1 MARIVARTGERA
13 ESLGG
18 WSWLATPDDAIATP
32 ADLPESGDWQDAV
45 VPGTVAGTLRSLGR
59 LDDASANAIG
69 QQDHWYR
76 TRLIQ
81 PLSGRLRFEG
91 LATVSEI
98 WIDGVKRAESSSM
111 FAAVELAVDCPAG
124 TQIALC
130 FRALAPKLA
139 AAPRRARWRPAMI
152 QPNGLR
158 WFRTSALGSMPGWC
172 PPGLP
177 TGPYRPVLRI
187 ESEIGAT
194 RIDAVDLRTSY
205 KNGVGTVTLTVT
217 PAGAPVKPNATTT
230 TSPHP
235 EEPRSGV
242 SKDAPAGSGASPAIL
257 RDAIPKGMAPQD
269 EGWRVGSAVMRCAGG
284 EATLQFDSESRLAG
298 ALSLP
303 GITPWFP
310 HTHGEPALHDLTLTL
325 DGETVEL
332 GRVGFRSLA
341 VDRGAD
347 GEGFGLV
354 VNDVPIF
361 CRGACWSNADVTTL
375 AGGRAAYEPWLR
387 LAREAGMN
395 MIRLPGVM
403 CYEDDA
409 FFALCDELGI
419 MVWQEM
425 MLANFDYPQGDAG
438 FRAAITAEAEAL
450 LGRTQGSPS
459 LAVLCGGSEVFQQSA
474 MLGAPPEAWS
484 GPVFDEILPT
494 AVARQRPDIA
504 YVPNSPSGGPLP
516 FVADKGVTHYYGVGA
531 YMRGLDDARRA
542 NVRFAAESLAFANVP
557 EEISLRSGK
566 PPAITHHPDWKRAV
580 PRDAGASWDF
590 EDVRD
595 HYLERLYGLEPARL
609 RREVPERYFAL
620 SRATVAEVMEETFA
634 EWRRPGS
641 PTRGALVW
649 LLQDLQAGAGWGVIA
664 SDGEPKSAWYGLA
677 RAFRPVQLA
686 LTDEGVNGLA
696 LHVLNERPESLAATV
711 ELTCWRAGEIAVV
724 QAKRELALEPRSAMT
739 LSAFELIGRFF
750 DIAYAYR
757 FGPPGH
763 DVTSA
768 ALRDAVSGAVLA
780 EAFHFP
786 LGRGHERHHCG
797 LSVQLERDGDDY
809 WLVLSTQRLAQS
821 VEIVDPAWRPER
833 NWFHLAPGEPRRV
846 HLLQRA
852 GASGEPTGEVRA
864 VNAIDRASYASG

>member
-1 MARIVARTGERA
+1 MARIVARSGERV
-13 ESLGG
+13 EPLGG
-18 WSWLATPDDAIATP
+18 WSWLATAADTVATP
-32 ADLPESGDWQDAV
+32 AALPEDGDWQAAT
-45 VPGTVAGTLRSLGR
+45 VPGTVAGTLRALGR

-76 TRLIQ
+76 TRLTA
-81 PLSGRLRFEG
+81 PLNGRLRFEG
-91 LATVSEI
+91 LATVTEI
-98 WIDGVKRAESSSM
+98 WVGGIKQADSASM
-111 FAAVELAVDCPAG
+111 FAAVELAVDCSAG
-124 TQIALC
+124 TEIALC

-139 AAPRRARWRPAMI
+139 AVPRRSRWRPTMI

-187 ESEIGAT
+187 ESEANAPQIES
-194 RIDAVDLRTSY
+194 VDLRTSY
-205 KNGVGTVTLTVT
+205 DGQTGTVALSLTL
-217 PAGAPVKPNATTT
+217 A
-230 TSPHP
+230 
-235 EEPRSGV
+235 
-242 SKDAPAGSGASPAIL
+242 ASASLPGRAI
-257 RDAIPKGMAPQD
+257 
-269 EGWRVGSAVMRCAGG
+269 MRCAGG
-284 EATLQFDSESRLAG
+284 EAVLHADGDSRLAG
-298 ALSLP
+298 TLSLS
-303 GITPWFP
+303 GIAPWFP

-325 DGETVEL
+325 DGETIDL
-332 GRVGFRSLA
+332 GRIGFRSLE
-341 VDRGAD
+341 VDRGDD

-354 VNDVPIF
+354 VNGVPVF

-375 AGGRAAYEPWLR
+375 AGGRAAYEPWLM

-403 CYEDDA
+403 TYEDEA

-438 FRAAITAEAEAL
+438 FRAAIAAEVEAL
-450 LGRTQGSPS
+450 LDRTQGAPS
-459 LAVLCGGSEVFQQSA
+459 LVVLCGGSEVFQQSA

-484 GPVFDEILPT
+484 GPLFDEVLPE
-494 AVARQRPDIA
+494 AVAALRPDIA

-542 NVRFAAESLAFANVP
+542 NIRFAAESLAFANVP

-566 PPAITHHPDWKRAV
+566 PPAITHHPDWKRGV

-595 HYLERLYGLEPARL
+595 HYLERLYGLDPAQL
-609 RREVPERYFAL
+609 RREDLERYFAL

-649 LLQDLQAGAGWGVIA
+649 LLQDLQPGAGWGVIA
-664 SDGEPKSAWYGLA
+664 SDGEPKSAWHGLA

-696 LHVLNERPESLAATV
+696 LHVLNERPEPLAAIV
-711 ELTCWRAGEIAVV
+711 ELTCWRSGEVAVV
-724 QAKRELALEPRSAMT
+724 QAKREVALAQRSAT
-739 LSAFELIGRFF
+739 SLSAFDLIGRFF

-768 ALRDAVSGAVLA
+768 VLRDTASGEVLA

-786 LGRGHERHHCG
+786 LGRGHERHYCG
-797 LSVQLERDGDDY
+797 LSVQLERDGDDC
-809 WLVLSTQRLAQS
+809 WLVLSTQRFAQS
-821 VEIVDPAWRPER
+821 VEIVDPGWRPER
-833 NWFHLAPGEPRRV
+833 NWFHLAPGEPRRIR
-846 HLLQRA
+846 LRQRK
-852 GASGEPTGEVRA
+852 GASGAPTGEVRA
-864 VNAIDRASYASG
+864 VNASDRASYAAGG

>member
-1 MARIVARTGERA
+1 MARIVARSGERLEPLA
-13 ESLGG
+13 G
-18 WSWLATPDDAIATP
+18 WSWLATAADAAATP
-32 ADLPESGDWQDAV
+32 ADLPEAGDWQEAA
-45 VPGTVAGTLRSLGR
+45 VPGTVAGTLRALGR

-76 TRLIQ
+76 TRLTEA
-81 PLSGRLRFEG
+81 LNGRLRFEG
-91 LATVSEI
+91 LATVTEI
-98 WIDGVKRAESSSM
+98 WVGGVKQADNASM
-111 FAAVELAVDCPAG
+111 FAPVELAVDCPAG
-124 TQIALC
+124 TEIALC
-130 FRALAPKLA
+130 FRALVPKLA
-139 AAPRRARWRPAMI
+139 AAPRRSRWRLAMI

-187 ESEIGAT
+187 ESEANAP
-194 RIDAVDLRTSY
+194 RFEAVDLRTRY
-205 KNGVGTVTLTVT
+205 DGQTGTIALSLTLAENVAL
-217 PAGAPVKPNATTT
+217 PARAT
-230 TSPHP
+230 
-235 EEPRSGV
+235 
-242 SKDAPAGSGASPAIL
+242 
-257 RDAIPKGMAPQD
+257 
-269 EGWRVGSAVMRCAGG
+269 MRCAGD
-284 EATLQFDSESRLAG
+284 EAALHPDGDSRLAG
-298 ALSLP
+298 TLSVP
-303 GITPWFP
+303 GIAPWFP
-310 HTHGEPALHDLTLTL
+310 HTHGEPALHALTLML
-325 DGETVEL
+325 DGETIDL
-332 GRVGFRSLA
+332 GRIGFRSLE
-341 VDRGAD
+341 VDRGD
-347 GEGFGLV
+347 DDEGFGLI
-354 VNDVPIF
+354 VNGVPVF

-403 CYEDDA
+403 TYEGEA

-438 FRAAITAEAEAL
+438 FRAAIATEVEAL

-474 MLGAPPEAWS
+474 MLGAPAEAWS
-484 GPVFDEILPT
+484 GPVFDEVLPD
-494 AVARQRPDIA
+494 AVATFRPDIA

-557 EEISLRSGK
+557 EEVSLRPGK

-609 RREVPERYFAL
+609 RREDPERYFAL
-620 SRATVAEVMEETFA
+620 SRAVVAEVMEETFA
-634 EWRRPGS
+634 EWRRPAS

-649 LLQDLQAGAGWGVIA
+649 LLQDLQPGAGWGVIA
-664 SDGEPKSAWYGLA
+664 SDGEPKSAWHGLA

-686 LTDEGVNGLA
+686 LTDEGVNGLG
-696 LHVLNERPESLAATV
+696 LHVLNECPEPLTATV
-711 ELTCWRAGEIAVV
+711 ELTCWRAGEVAVV
-724 QAKRELALEPRSAMT
+724 QAKREVALAPHSATT

-768 ALRDAVSGAVLA
+768 VLRDAASGKVLA

-797 LSVQLERDGDDY
+797 LAAKLECEGDD
-809 WLVLSTQRLAQS
+809 WSLVLSTQRFAQS
-821 VEIVDPAWRPER
+821 VEIVDHAWRPEHS
-833 NWFHLAPGEPRRV
+833 WFHLAPGEPRRV
-846 HLLQRA
+846 RLNRRP
-852 GASGEPTGEVRA
+852 GTSSEPSGEVRA
-864 VNAIDRASYASG
+864 VNAIDHASYAVGA

>member
-1 MARIVARTGERA
+1 MARIVARTGERV
-13 ESLGG
+13 EPLEG
-18 WSWLATPDDAIATP
+18 WSWLATPADAAATP
-32 ADLPESGDWQDAV
+32 AELPEAGEWQEAA
-45 VPGTVAGTLRSLGR
+45 VPGTVAGTFRSLGR
-59 LDDASANAIG
+59 LDDTSANAIG

-76 TRLIQ
+76 TRLTK

-98 WIDGVKRAESSSM
+98 WIDGVNRAESSSM
-111 FAAVELAVDCPAG
+111 FAAVALTVDCPAG
-124 TQIALC
+124 TEIALC

-139 AAPRRARWRPAMI
+139 ATPRRSRWRPTMI

-158 WFRTSALGSMPGWC
+158 WFRTSSLGSMPGWC

-187 ESEIGAT
+187 ESEAGSA
-194 RIDAVDLRTSY
+194 RIETVDLRTSY
-205 KNGVGTVTLTVT
+205 DGLIGTVALGLTL
-217 PAGAPVKPNATTT
+217 AAA
-230 TSPHP
+230 
-235 EEPRSGV
+235 
-242 SKDAPAGSGASPAIL
+242 ASQP
-257 RDAIPKGMAPQD
+257 
-269 EGWRVGSAVMRCAGG
+269 GSAIMRCAGG
-284 EATLQFDSESRLAG
+284 EAALQVDGEGKLAG
-298 ALSLP
+298 TLSLP
-303 GITPWFP
+303 GIAPWFP
-310 HTHGEPALHDLTLTL
+310 HTHSEPALHDLTLLL
-325 DGETVEL
+325 DGETIEL
-332 GRVGFRSLA
+332 GRIGFRSLEIE
-341 VDRGAD
+341 RGDD
-347 GEGFGLV
+347 GEGFGLI
-354 VNDVPIF
+354 VNGVPVF

-403 CYEDDA
+403 TYEDDT

-425 MLANFDYPQGDAG
+425 MLANFDYPQSDAG
-438 FRAAITAEAEAL
+438 FRAAIKAEAEAL

-474 MLGAPPEAWS
+474 MLGAPPETWS
-484 GPVFDEILPT
+484 GPVFDEVLPE
-494 AVARQRPDIA
+494 AVARLRPDIA
-504 YVPNSPSGGPLP
+504 YIPNSPSGGPLP

-557 EEISLRSGK
+557 EEISLRSGR
-566 PPAITHHPDWKRAV
+566 PPAITHHPDWKRGV

-595 HYLERLYGLEPARL
+595 HYLERLYGLDPARL
-609 RREVPERYFAL
+609 RREDPERYFAL

-641 PTRGALVW
+641 PTSGALVW
-649 LLQDLQAGAGWGVIA
+649 LLQDLQPGAGWGVIA
-664 SDGEPKSAWYGLA
+664 SDGEPKSAWHGLA

-686 LTDEGVNGLA
+686 LTGEGLNGLA
-696 LHVLNERPESLAATV
+696 LHVINERPEPLVATV
-711 ELTCWRAGEIAVV
+711 ELTCWRAGEVAVV
-724 QAKRELALEPRSAMT
+724 QAKHEIALVPQSAKTLA
-739 LSAFELIGRFF
+739 AFDLIGRFF

-768 ALRDAVSGAVLA
+768 VLRDAASGAVLA

-797 LSVQLERDGDDY
+797 LAAQLEREGDD
-809 WLVLSTQRLAQS
+809 WSLVLSTRRFAQS
-821 VEIVDPAWRPER
+821 VEIVDHGWRPEQ

-846 HLLQRA
+846 RLRSRA
-852 GASGEPTGEVRA
+852 GVGGAPAGEVRA
-864 VNAIDRASYASG
+864 VNAIDRASYAAGG

>member
-1 MARIVARTGERA
+1 MARIVARSGERVEPLA
-13 ESLGG
+13 G
-18 WSWLATPDDAIATP
+18 WSWLATAADAVATP
-32 ADLPESGDWQDAV
+32 ADLPEAGDWQEAA

-76 TRLIQ
+76 TRLTEA
-81 PLSGRLRFEG
+81 LNGRLRFEG
-91 LATVSEI
+91 LATVTEI
-98 WIDGVKRAESSSM
+98 WVGGTKQADSASM
-111 FAAVELAVDCPAG
+111 FAVVELAVDCPAG
-124 TQIALC
+124 TEIALC
-130 FRALAPKLA
+130 FRALVPKLA
-139 AAPRRARWRPAMI
+139 AAPRRSRWRPAMI

-187 ESEIGAT
+187 ESEA
-194 RIDAVDLRTSY
+194 RAVRVDAVDLRTNY
-205 KNGVGTVTLTVT
+205 DGQTGTVALSLSFVADT
-217 PAGAPVKPNATTT
+217 PLPD
-230 TSPHP
+230 
-235 EEPRSGV
+235 R
-242 SKDAPAGSGASPAIL
+242 AI
-257 RDAIPKGMAPQD
+257 
-269 EGWRVGSAVMRCAGG
+269 MRCAGG
-284 EATLQFDSESRLAG
+284 ETALHSDGDRRLAG
-298 ALSLP
+298 TLSLP
-303 GITPWFP
+303 GIAPWFP

-325 DGETVEL
+325 DGGTIDL
-332 GRVGFRSLA
+332 GRIGFRSLE
-341 VDRGAD
+341 VDRGDD
-347 GEGFGLV
+347 GEGFGLI
-354 VNDVPIF
+354 VNGVPVF

-403 CYEDDA
+403 TYEDDS

-438 FRAAITAEAEAL
+438 FRAAIAAEVEAL
-450 LGRTQGSPS
+450 LNRTQGSPS

-484 GPVFDEILPT
+484 GPVFDEVLPE
-494 AVARQRPDIA
+494 AVARLRPDIA

-531 YMRGLDDARRA
+531 YMRGVDDARRA

-557 EEISLRSGK
+557 EEVSLRSGK
-566 PPAITHHPDWKRAV
+566 PPSITHHPDWKRAV

-609 RREVPERYFAL
+609 RREDPERYFAL
-620 SRATVAEVMEETFA
+620 SRAVVADVMEETFA

-664 SDGEPKSAWYGLA
+664 ADGEPKSAWHGLA
-677 RAFRPVQLA
+677 RAFRSIQIA
-686 LTDEGVNGLA
+686 MTDEGVNGLA
-696 LHVLNERPESLAATV
+696 LHVLNERPEPLAAAL
-711 ELTCWRAGEIAVV
+711 ELTCWRAGEVAVI
-724 QAKRELALEPRSAMT
+724 QAKREVALAPHSATT

-768 ALRDAVSGAVLA
+768 VLRDAASGAVLA

-797 LSVQLERDGDDY
+797 LAAQLEREGDG
-809 WLVLSTQRLAQS
+809 WSLVLSTQRLAQS
-821 VEIVDPAWRPER
+821 VEIVDAGWRPER
-833 NWFHLAPGEPRRV
+833 SWFHLAPGEPRRV
-846 HLLQRA
+846 PLHRRP
-852 GASGEPTGEVRA
+852 GTSGEPSGEVRA
-864 VNAIDRASYASG
+864 VNALDRAGYAAGT

>member
-1 MARIVARTGERA
+1 MARIVARSGERVEPLA
-13 ESLGG
+13 G
-18 WSWLATPDDAIATP
+18 WSWLATAADAVATP
-32 ADLPESGDWQDAV
+32 ADLPEAGDWQEAA

-76 TRLIQ
+76 TRLTEA
-81 PLSGRLRFEG
+81 LNGRLRFEG
-91 LATVSEI
+91 LATVTEI
-98 WIDGVKRAESSSM
+98 WVGGTKQADSASM
-111 FAAVELAVDCPAG
+111 FAVVELAVDCPAG
-124 TQIALC
+124 TEIALC
-130 FRALAPKLA
+130 FRALVPKLA
-139 AAPRRARWRPAMI
+139 AAPRRSRWRPAMI

-187 ESEIGAT
+187 ESEA
-194 RIDAVDLRTSY
+194 RAVRVDAVDLRTNY
-205 KNGVGTVTLTVT
+205 DGQTGTVALSLSFVADT
-217 PAGAPVKPNATTT
+217 PLPD
-230 TSPHP
+230 
-235 EEPRSGV
+235 R
-242 SKDAPAGSGASPAIL
+242 AI
-257 RDAIPKGMAPQD
+257 
-269 EGWRVGSAVMRCAGG
+269 MRCAGG
-284 EATLQFDSESRLAG
+284 ETALHSDGDRRLAG
-298 ALSLP
+298 TLSLP
-303 GITPWFP
+303 GIAPWFP

-325 DGETVEL
+325 DGGTIDL
-332 GRVGFRSLA
+332 GRIGFRSLE
-341 VDRGAD
+341 VDRGDD
-347 GEGFGLV
+347 GEGFGLI
-354 VNDVPIF
+354 VNGVPVF

-403 CYEDDA
+403 TYEDDA

-438 FRAAITAEAEAL
+438 FRAAIAAEVEAL
-450 LGRTQGSPS
+450 LNRTQGSPS

-484 GPVFDEILPT
+484 GPVFDEVLPE
-494 AVARQRPDIA
+494 AVARLRPDIA

-531 YMRGLDDARRA
+531 YMRGVDDARRA

-557 EEISLRSGK
+557 EEVSLRSGK
-566 PPAITHHPDWKRAV
+566 PPSITHHPDWKRAV

-609 RREVPERYFAL
+609 RREDPERYFAL
-620 SRATVAEVMEETFA
+620 SRAVVADVMEETFA

-664 SDGEPKSAWYGLA
+664 ADGEPKSAWHGLA
-677 RAFRPVQLA
+677 RAFRSIQIA
-686 LTDEGVNGLA
+686 MTDEGVNGLA
-696 LHVLNERPESLAATV
+696 LHVLNERPEPLAAAL
-711 ELTCWRAGEIAVV
+711 ELTCWRAGEVAVI
-724 QAKRELALEPRSAMT
+724 QAKREVALAPHSATT

-768 ALRDAVSGAVLA
+768 VLRDAASGAVLA

-797 LSVQLERDGDDY
+797 LAAQLEREGDG
-809 WLVLSTQRLAQS
+809 WSLVLSTQRLAQS
-821 VEIVDPAWRPER
+821 VEIVDAGWRPER
-833 NWFHLAPGEPRRV
+833 SWFHLAPGEPRRV
-846 HLLQRA
+846 PLHRRP
-852 GASGEPTGEVRA
+852 GTSGEPSGEVRA
-864 VNAIDRASYASG
+864 VNALDRAGYAAGT

>member
-1 MARIVARTGERA
+1 MARIVARTGERV
-13 ESLGG
+13 EPLEG
-18 WSWLATPDDAIATP
+18 WSWLATAAYAAATP
-32 ADLPESGDWQDAV
+32 ADLPEGGDWREAA

-59 LDDASANAIG
+59 LDDASVNAIG

-76 TRLIQ
+76 TRLTQ
-81 PLSGRLRFEG
+81 PLNGRLRFEG
-91 LATVSEI
+91 LATVSEV
-98 WIDGVKRAESSSM
+98 WVDGVKRAESSSM
-111 FAAVELAVDCPAG
+111 FATVELGVDCPAG
-124 TQIALC
+124 TEIELC
-130 FRALAPKLA
+130 FRALAPKFA
-139 AAPRRARWRPAMI
+139 AAPRRARWRPTMI

-187 ESEIGAT
+187 ESEAAAPT
-194 RIDAVDLRTSY
+194 IDAVDLRTSY
-205 KNGVGTVTLTVT
+205 VDGVGIVALTVTLAEASAKRHVT
-217 PAGAPVKPNATTT
+217 TG
-230 TSPHP
+230 SPHP

-242 SKDAPAGSGASPAIL
+242 SKDAPGDSGASSTIL
-257 RDAIPKGMAPQD
+257 RDAIPVGMAPQD
-269 EGWRVGSAVMRCAGG
+269 EGWRIGSAIIRCCGC
-284 EATLQFDSESRLAG
+284 EATLQVDGEGRLAG
-298 ALSLP
+298 TLSLP
-303 GITPWFP
+303 GIAPWFP

-325 DGETVEL
+325 DGEIIEL
-332 GRVGFRSLA
+332 GRIGFRSLE
-341 VDRGAD
+341 VDRGDD

-354 VNDVPIF
+354 VNGVPVF
-361 CRGACWSNADVTTL
+361 CRGACWSNADVVTL

-403 CYEDDA
+403 SYEDDA

-438 FRAAITAEAEAL
+438 FRAAITAEVEAL
-450 LGRTQGSPS
+450 LGRTQGSPC

-484 GPVFDEILPT
+484 GPVFDEVLPE
-494 AVARQRPDIA
+494 AVARLRPDIA

-531 YMRGLDDARRA
+531 YMRGFDDARRA

-557 EEISLRSGK
+557 EEISLRGGK
-566 PPAITHHPDWKRAV
+566 PPAITHHPDWKRGV

-595 HYLERLYGLEPARL
+595 HYLEQLYGLDPACL
-609 RREVPERYFAL
+609 RREDPERYFAL

-649 LLQDLQAGAGWGVIA
+649 LLQDLQPGAGWGVIA
-664 SDGEPKSAWYGLA
+664 SDGEPKSAWHGLV

-686 LTDEGVNGLA
+686 LTDEGVNGLG
-696 LHVLNERPESLAATV
+696 LHVINERPEPLAATV
-711 ELTCWRAGEIAVV
+711 ELTCWRAGEVAVV
-724 QAKRELALEPRSAMT
+724 QAKRDIALGPRSAVT

-768 ALRDAVSGAVLA
+768 VLRDAASGEVLA

-786 LGRGHERHHCG
+786 LGRGHERHQCG
-797 LSVQLERDGDDY
+797 LVAQLEREGEN
-809 WLVLSTQRLAQS
+809 WSLVLSTQRFAQS
-821 VEIVDPAWRPER
+821 VEIVDHGWRPEQ
-833 NWFHLAPGEPRRV
+833 NWFHLAPGEPRRIR
-846 HLLQRA
+846 LRQRPGVSVA
-852 GASGEPTGEVRA
+852 PTGAVRA
-864 VNAIDRASYASG
+864 VNATDCVSYASG

>member
-1 MARIVARTGERA
+1 MARIVARSGERVEPLA
-13 ESLGG
+13 G
-18 WSWLATPDDAIATP
+18 WSWLATAADAAATP
-32 ADLPESGDWQDAV
+32 ADLPEAGDWQEAA
-45 VPGTVAGTLRSLGR
+45 VPGTVAGTLRALGR

-76 TRLIQ
+76 TRLTEA
-81 PLSGRLRFEG
+81 LNGRLRFEG
-91 LATVSEI
+91 LATVTEI
-98 WIDGVKRAESSSM
+98 WVSGVKQADNASM
-111 FAAVELAVDCPAG
+111 FAPVELAVDCPAG
-124 TQIALC
+124 TEIALC

-139 AAPRRARWRPAMI
+139 GAPRRSRWRPAMI

-187 ESEIGAT
+187 ESEANAP
-194 RIDAVDLRTSY
+194 RFEAVDLRTRY
-205 KNGVGTVTLTVT
+205 DGQTGTIALSLTLAANAAL
-217 PAGAPVKPNATTT
+217 PA
-230 TSPHP
+230 
-235 EEPRSGV
+235 R
-242 SKDAPAGSGASPAIL
+242 AI
-257 RDAIPKGMAPQD
+257 
-269 EGWRVGSAVMRCAGG
+269 MRCAGD
-284 EATLQFDSESRLAG
+284 EAALHADGDSRLAG
-298 ALSLP
+298 SLSLP
-303 GITPWFP
+303 GIAPWFP

-325 DGETVEL
+325 DGETIDL
-332 GRVGFRSLA
+332 GRVGFRSLE
-341 VDRGAD
+341 VDRGDD

-354 VNDVPIF
+354 VNGVPVF
-361 CRGACWSNADVTTL
+361 CRGACWSNADVVTL
-375 AGGRAAYEPWLR
+375 ASGRAAYEPWLR

-403 CYEDDA
+403 TYEDEA

-438 FRAAITAEAEAL
+438 FRAAIAAEVEAL
-450 LGRTQGSPS
+450 LSRTQGSPS

-484 GPVFDEILPT
+484 GPVFDEVLPE
-494 AVARQRPDIA
+494 AVARLRPDIA

-557 EEISLRSGK
+557 EEVSLRSGK

-609 RREVPERYFAL
+609 RREDPERYFAL

-641 PTRGALVW
+641 PTSGALVW
-649 LLQDLQAGAGWGVIA
+649 LLQDLQPGAGWGVIA

-686 LTDEGVNGLA
+686 MTDEGVNGLA
-696 LHVLNERPESLAATV
+696 LHVLNERPEPLAATV
-711 ELTCWRAGEIAVV
+711 ELTCWRAGEVEVIK
-724 QAKRELALEPRSAMT
+724 AKREVALAPRAAMT
-739 LSAFELIGRFF
+739 LSAFDLIGRFF

-763 DVTSA
+763 DVISA
-768 ALRDAVSGAVLA
+768 VLRDAASGAVLA

-786 LGRGHERHHCG
+786 LGRGQERHHCG
-797 LSVQLERDGDDY
+797 LVAQLERDGDD
-809 WLVLSTQRLAQS
+809 WNLVLSTQRFAQS
-821 VEIVDPAWRPER
+821 VEIVDAGWRPER
-833 NWFHLAPGEPRRV
+833 SWFHLAPGEPRRV
-846 HLLQRA
+846 RLHRRL
-852 GASGEPTGEVRA
+852 GTSGEPSGEVRA
-864 VNAIDRASYASG
+864 VNALDRAGYASGV

>member
-1 MARIVARTGERA
+1 MARIVARSGERV
-13 ESLGG
+13 EQLDG
-18 WSWLATPDDAIATP
+18 WSWLATAADAAATP
-32 ADLPESGDWQDAV
+32 ADLLGYGNWQEAA

-59 LDDASANAIG
+59 LDDASADAIG
-69 QQDHWYR
+69 LQDHWYR
-76 TRLIQ
+76 TQLAR
-81 PLSGRLRFEG
+81 PLSGRLRFDG

-111 FAAVELAVDCPAG
+111 FAAVELDVDCAAG
-124 TQIALC
+124 TEIALC

-139 AAPRRARWRPAMI
+139 AAPRRARWRPTMI

-187 ESEIGAT
+187 ESKAGTA
-194 RIDAVDLRTSY
+194 RIEAVDLRTSY
-205 KNGVGTVTLTVT
+205 EGGVGTVALSLTL
-217 PAGAPVKPNATTT
+217 AANA
-230 TSPHP
+230 SLP
-235 EEPRSGV
+235 
-242 SKDAPAGSGASPAIL
+242 
-257 RDAIPKGMAPQD
+257 
-269 EGWRVGSAVMRCAGG
+269 GSAIMRCAGG
-284 EATLQFDSESRLAG
+284 EVALQVDGEEKLAG
-298 ALSLP
+298 TLSLP

-310 HTHGEPALHDLTLTL
+310 HTHGEPTLHDLTLTL
-325 DGETVEL
+325 DDETIGL
-332 GRVGFRSLA
+332 GRIGFRSLE

-347 GEGFGLV
+347 GEGFGLI
-354 VNDVPIF
+354 VNGVPVF

-375 AGGRAAYEPWLR
+375 AGGRATYEPWLR
-387 LAREAGMN
+387 LARGAGMN

-403 CYEDDA
+403 SYEDDA

-438 FRAAITAEAEAL
+438 FRATIAAEVETL
-450 LGRTQGSPS
+450 LNRTQGSPC

-484 GPVFDEILPT
+484 GPVFDEILPA
-494 AVARQRPDIA
+494 AVATLRPDIA

-557 EEISLRSGK
+557 EEISLRSGT

-595 HYLERLYGLEPARL
+595 RYLERLYGLDPALL
-609 RREVPERYFAL
+609 RREDPERYFAL

-649 LLQDLQAGAGWGVIA
+649 LLQDLQPGAGWGVIA
-664 SDGEPKSAWYGLA
+664 SDGEPKSAWHGLA
-677 RAFRPVQLA
+677 RAFRPVQLV

-696 LHVLNERPESLAATV
+696 LHVINERPESLAAIV
-711 ELTCWRAGEIAVV
+711 ELTCWRAGEVAVV
-724 QAKRELALEPRSAMT
+724 QAKREVALGPRSATT

-763 DVTSA
+763 GVTSA
-768 ALRDAVSGAVLA
+768 VLRDTTSGEVLA

-786 LGRGHERHHCG
+786 LGRGHERHPCR
-797 LSVQLERDGDDY
+797 LAAQLEREGDE
-809 WLVLSTQRLAQS
+809 WSLVLSAQRFAQS
-821 VEIVDPAWRPER
+821 VEIVDHGWRPER
-833 NWFHLAPGEPRRV
+833 NWFHMAPGEPRRV
-846 HLLQRA
+846 RLLQRA

-864 VNAIDRASYASG
+864 VNAIDRVSYSAEV

>member
-1 MARIVARTGERA
+1 MTRIVARSGERVEPLA
-13 ESLGG
+13 G
-18 WSWLATPDDAIATP
+18 WSWLATAADAAATP
-32 ADLPESGDWQDAV
+32 ADLPEAGDWQEAA
-45 VPGTVAGTLRSLGR
+45 VPGTVAGTLRALGW

-76 TRLIQ
+76 TRLTEA
-81 PLSGRLRFEG
+81 LNGRLRFEG
-91 LATVSEI
+91 LATVTEI
-98 WIDGVKRAESSSM
+98 WVGGVKQVDSASM
-111 FAAVELAVDCPAG
+111 FAPVELAVDCPAG
-124 TQIALC
+124 TEIALC

-139 AAPRRARWRPAMI
+139 AAPRRSRWRPAMI

-187 ESEIGAT
+187 EREAGAA
-194 RIDAVDLRTSY
+194 RIEAVDLRTRY
-205 KNGVGTVTLTVT
+205 DGQTGTVALSLTL
-217 PAGAPVKPNATTT
+217 AANALL
-230 TSPHP
+230 PDH
-235 EEPRSGV
+235 
-242 SKDAPAGSGASPAIL
+242 AI
-257 RDAIPKGMAPQD
+257 MH
-269 EGWRVGSAVMRCAGG
+269 CAGG
-284 EATLQFDSESRLAG
+284 EAALRADGDSRLAG
-298 ALSLP
+298 TLSLP
-303 GITPWFP
+303 GVAPWFP
-310 HTHGEPALHDLTLTL
+310 HTHGEPALHDLTLLL
-325 DGETVEL
+325 DGETIEL
-332 GRVGFRSLA
+332 GRIGFRSLD
-341 VDRGAD
+341 VDRGDD

-354 VNDVPIF
+354 VNGVPVF

-403 CYEDDA
+403 TYEDDA
-409 FFALCDELGI
+409 FSALCDELGI

-438 FRAAITAEAEAL
+438 FRAVIAGEVEAL
-450 LGRTQGSPS
+450 LSRTQGSPS

-484 GPVFDEILPT
+484 GPVFDEVLPE
-494 AVARQRPDIA
+494 AVAAYRPDIA

-557 EEISLRSGK
+557 EEVSLRTGK

-609 RREVPERYFAL
+609 RREDPERYFAL
-620 SRATVAEVMEETFA
+620 SRAVVAEVMEGTFA

-641 PTRGALVW
+641 PTSGALVW
-649 LLQDLQAGAGWGVIA
+649 LLQDLQPGAGWGVIA
-664 SDGEPKSAWYGLA
+664 SDGEPKSAWHGLA

-686 LTDEGVNGLA
+686 LTDEGVNGLG
-696 LHVLNERPESLAATV
+696 LHVLNERPEPLAATV
-711 ELTCWRAGEIAVV
+711 ELTCWRAGEVAVV
-724 QAKRELALEPRSAMT
+724 QAKREVALAPHSATT
-739 LSAFELIGRFF
+739 LSAFELIRRFF

-768 ALRDAVSGAVLA
+768 VLRDAASGKVLA

-797 LSVQLERDGDDY
+797 LVAQLEREGDD
-809 WLVLSTQRLAQS
+809 WSLVLSTRRFAQS
-821 VEIVDPAWRPER
+821 VEIVDAGWRPER
-833 NWFHLAPGEPRRV
+833 SWFHLAPGEPRRV
-846 HLLQRA
+846 RLHRRA
-852 GASGEPTGEVRA
+852 GASEEPAGEVRA
-864 VNAIDRASYASG
+864 VNAFDRAGYAAGA

>member
-1 MARIVARTGERA
+1 MARIVARSGERV
-13 ESLGG
+13 ESLAG
-18 WSWLATPDDAIATP
+18 WSWLATPADAAATP
-32 ADLPESGDWQDAV
+32 ADLPEGGDWQEAV
-45 VPGTVAGTLRSLGR
+45 VPGTVAGTLRALGR
-59 LDDASANAIG
+59 LDDISANAIG

-76 TRLIQ
+76 TRLTE
-81 PLSGRLRFEG
+81 PLNGRLRFEG
-91 LATVSEI
+91 LATVTEI
-98 WIDGVKRAESSSM
+98 WVGGIRQADNASM
-111 FAAVELAVDCPAG
+111 FAPVELTVNCPAG
-124 TQIALC
+124 TEIALC

-139 AAPRRARWRPAMI
+139 AAPRRSRWRPAMI

-187 ESEIGAT
+187 ESEVGAAP
-194 RIDAVDLRTSY
+194 IEAVDLRTSY
-205 KNGVGTVTLTVT
+205 DGQSGTVALSLTL
-217 PAGAPVKPNATTT
+217 AANARL
-230 TSPHP
+230 PG
-235 EEPRSGV
+235 R
-242 SKDAPAGSGASPAIL
+242 AI
-257 RDAIPKGMAPQD
+257 
-269 EGWRVGSAVMRCAGG
+269 MRCAGG
-284 EATLQFDSESRLAG
+284 EAALHSDGDSRLVG

-303 GITPWFP
+303 GIAPWFP

-325 DGETVEL
+325 DGETIDL
-332 GRVGFRSLA
+332 GRIGFRSLE
-341 VDRGAD
+341 VDRGDD
-347 GEGFGLV
+347 GEGFGLI
-354 VNDVPIF
+354 VNGVPVF
-361 CRGACWSNADVTTL
+361 CRGACWSNADVMTL

-403 CYEDDA
+403 TYEDDD

-438 FRAAITAEAEAL
+438 FRAAIAAEVEAL

-484 GPVFDEILPT
+484 GPIFDEVLPE
-494 AVARQRPDIA
+494 AVAAYRPDIA

-557 EEISLRSGK
+557 EEVSLRSGK
-566 PPAITHHPDWKRAV
+566 PPSITHHPDWKRAV

-609 RREVPERYFAL
+609 RREEPERYFAL
-620 SRATVAEVMEETFA
+620 SRAVVAEVMEETFA
-634 EWRRPGS
+634 EWRRPAS
-641 PTRGALVW
+641 PTSGALVW
-649 LLQDLQAGAGWGVIA
+649 LLQDLQPGAGWGVIA
-664 SDGEPKSAWYGLA
+664 SDGEPKSAWHGLA
-677 RAFRPVQLA
+677 RAFRPVQLT
-686 LTDEGVNGLA
+686 LSDEGVNGLA
-696 LHVLNERPESLAATV
+696 LHVLTERPEPLAATV
-711 ELTCWRAGEIAVV
+711 ELTCWRAGEVAVV
-724 QAKRELALEPRSAMT
+724 QAKREIALTQRSATT
-739 LSAFELIGRFF
+739 LSAFDLIGRFF

-768 ALRDAVSGAVLA
+768 VLRDAASGKVLA

-786 LGRGHERHHCG
+786 LGRGHERHQCG
-797 LSVQLERDGDDY
+797 LVAQLERDGDD
-809 WLVLSTQRLAQS
+809 WSLVLSTRRLAQS

-833 NWFHLAPGEPRRV
+833 SWFHLAPGEPRRV
-846 HLLQRA
+846 RLHRRP
-852 GASGEPTGEVRA
+852 GASGEPSGEVRA
-864 VNAIDRASYASG
+864 VNALDRAGYAAGA

>member
-1 MARIVARTGERA
+1 MARIVARSGQRVEPLA
-13 ESLGG
+13 G
-18 WSWLATPDDAIATP
+18 WSWLATAADAAATP
-32 ADLPESGDWQDAV
+32 ADLPEGGDWREAA
-45 VPGTVAGTLRSLGR
+45 VPGTVAGTLRALGR
-59 LDDASANAIG
+59 LDDASADAINR
-69 QQDHWYR
+69 QDHWYR
-76 TRLIQ
+76 TQVIE
-81 PLSGRLRFEG
+81 PLNGRLRFEG
-91 LATVSEI
+91 LATVTEI
-98 WIDGVKRAESSSM
+98 WVGGVKQADSASM
-111 FAAVELAVDCPAG
+111 FAPVELAVDCPAG
-124 TQIALC
+124 TEIALC

-139 AAPRRARWRPAMI
+139 AAPRRSRWRPAMI

-187 ESEIGAT
+187 ESEAGAA
-194 RIDAVDLRTSY
+194 RIEAADLRTSY
-205 KNGVGTVTLTVT
+205 DGQTGTVALSLSL
-217 PAGAPVKPNATTT
+217 AANALL
-230 TSPHP
+230 PDRGIMH
-235 EEPRSGV
+235 
-242 SKDAPAGSGASPAIL
+242 
-257 RDAIPKGMAPQD
+257 
-269 EGWRVGSAVMRCAGG
+269 CAGG
-284 EATLQFDSESRLAG
+284 ETALHADGEGKLAG
-298 ALSLP
+298 TLSLRNV
-303 GITPWFP
+303 TPWFP
-310 HTHGEPALHDLTLTL
+310 HTHGEPALHDLTVTL
-325 DGETVEL
+325 DGETIGL
-332 GRVGFRSLA
+332 GRIGFRSLE
-341 VDRGAD
+341 VDRGED
-347 GEGFGLV
+347 GEGFGLI
-354 VNDVPIF
+354 VNGVPVF

-403 CYEDDA
+403 TYEDEA

-438 FRAAITAEAEAL
+438 FRAAIAAEAEAL
-450 LGRTQGSPS
+450 LSRVQGSPS

-484 GPVFDEILPT
+484 GPVFDEVLPE
-494 AVARQRPDIA
+494 AVAAYRPDIA
-504 YVPNSPSGGPLP
+504 YVPNSPSGGALP

-542 NVRFAAESLAFANVP
+542 NVRFAAEGLAFANVP
-557 EEISLRSGK
+557 EEVSLRPGK

-609 RREVPERYFAL
+609 RREDPERYFAL
-620 SRATVAEVMEETFA
+620 SRAVVAEVMEETFA
-634 EWRRPGS
+634 EWRRPAS

-649 LLQDLQAGAGWGVIA
+649 LLQDLQPGAGWGVIA
-664 SDGEPKSAWYGLA
+664 SDGEPKSAWHGLA
-677 RAFRPVQLA
+677 RAFRPVQLT
-686 LTDEGVNGLA
+686 LTDEGVNGLG
-696 LHVLNERPESLAATV
+696 LHVLNERPEPLAATV
-711 ELTCWRAGEIAVV
+711 ELTCWRAGEVAVV
-724 QAKRELALEPRSAMT
+724 QAKREVALAPHSATT

-768 ALRDAVSGAVLA
+768 VLRDAVSGKVLA

-797 LSVQLERDGDDY
+797 LAAKLEREGDD
-809 WLVLSTQRLAQS
+809 WSLVLSTRRFTQS
-821 VEIVDPAWRPER
+821 VEIVDHAWRPER
-833 NWFHLAPGEPRRV
+833 SWFHLAPGEPRRV
-846 HLLQRA
+846 RLHRRV
-852 GASGEPTGEVRA
+852 GASGEPSGEVRA
-864 VNAIDRASYASG
+864 VNALDRANYAAGA

>member
-1 MARIVARTGERA
+1 MARIVARSGERVEPLA
-13 ESLGG
+13 G
-18 WSWLATPDDAIATP
+18 WSWLATAADAAATP
-32 ADLPESGDWQDAV
+32 ADLLDGVDWQEAA

-59 LDDASANAIG
+59 LDDARANAIG

-76 TRLIQ
+76 TQLPE
-81 PLSGRLRFEG
+81 PLNGRLRFEG
-91 LATVSEI
+91 LATVTEI
-98 WIDGVKRAESSSM
+98 WVGGVKHADSASM
-111 FAAVELAVDCPAG
+111 FTPVELAVNCPAG
-124 TQIALC
+124 TEIVLC

-139 AAPRRARWRPAMI
+139 AAPRRSRWRPAMI

-177 TGPYRPVLRI
+177 TGPYRPVSRI
-187 ESEIGAT
+187 ESETGAP
-194 RIDAVDLRTSY
+194 RIEAVDLRTSY
-205 KNGVGTVTLTVT
+205 DGQTGTVALSLTL
-217 PAGAPVKPNATTT
+217 APN
-230 TSPHP
+230 TSLPG
-235 EEPRSGV
+235 R
-242 SKDAPAGSGASPAIL
+242 
-257 RDAIPKGMAPQD
+257 
-269 EGWRVGSAVMRCAGG
+269 AVMRCTGG
-284 EATLQFDSESRLAG
+284 EAILHLDGDSHLAG
-298 ALSLP
+298 TLSLP
-303 GITPWFP
+303 GIAPWFP
-310 HTHGEPALHDLTLTL
+310 HTHGEPALYDLTLLL
-325 DGETVEL
+325 DGETVDL
-332 GRVGFRSLA
+332 GRIGFRSLE
-341 VDRGAD
+341 VDRGDD
-347 GEGFGLV
+347 GEGFGLI
-354 VNDVPIF
+354 VNGVPVF

-403 CYEDDA
+403 TYEDDA

-438 FRAAITAEAEAL
+438 FRAAIAAEAEAL

-459 LAVLCGGSEVFQQSA
+459 LVVLCGGSEVFQQSA

-484 GPVFDEILPT
+484 GPVFDEVLPE
-494 AVARQRPDIA
+494 AVAAYRPDIA

-557 EEISLRSGK
+557 EEVSLRTGSV
-566 PPAITHHPDWKRAV
+566 PAITHHPDWKRAV

-609 RREVPERYFAL
+609 RREDPERYFAL
-620 SRATVAEVMEETFA
+620 SRAVVAEVMEETFA

-649 LLQDLQAGAGWGVIA
+649 LLQDLQPGAGWGVIA
-664 SDGEPKSAWYGLA
+664 VDGEPKSAWHGLA

-686 LTDEGVNGLA
+686 LTDEGVNGLG
-696 LHVLNERPESLAATV
+696 LHVLNERPEPLTATV

-724 QAKRELALEPRSAMT
+724 QAKREVALAPHSAMT

-768 ALRDAVSGAVLA
+768 VLRDATSGAVLA

-786 LGRGHERHHCG
+786 LGRGHERHQCG
-797 LSVQLERDGDDY
+797 LAAQLERESED
-809 WLVLSTQRLAQS
+809 WNLVLSTRRLAQS
-821 VEIVDPAWRPER
+821 VEIVDAGWRPER
-833 NWFHLAPGEPRRV
+833 SWFHLTPGEPRRV
-846 HLLQRA
+846 RLRQRLGVSIA
-852 GASGEPTGEVRA
+852 PTGEVRA
-864 VNAIDRASYASG
+864 VNAIDRVSYAANS

>member
-1 MARIVARTGERA
+1 MARIVARSGERTLPL
-13 ESLGG
+13 SG
-18 WSWLATPDDAIATP
+18 WSWLATPADAAATP
-32 ADLPESGDWQDAV
+32 ADLPEAGDWQEAA
-45 VPGTVAGTLRSLGR
+45 VPGTVAGTLRALGR

-76 TRLIQ
+76 TRLTE
-81 PLSGRLRFEG
+81 PLNGRLRFEG
-91 LATVSEI
+91 LATVTEI
-98 WIDGVKRAESSSM
+98 WVGGVKQADSVSM
-111 FAAVELAVDCPAG
+111 FAAVEFAVNCPAG
-124 TQIALC
+124 TEIALC

-139 AAPRRARWRPAMI
+139 AAPRRSRWRPAMI

-177 TGPYRPVLRI
+177 IGPYRPVLRI
-187 ESEIGAT
+187 EGEAGAAK
-194 RIDAVDLRTSY
+194 IEAVDLRTRY
-205 KNGVGTVTLTVT
+205 DGQTGTVALSVTLAANSRL
-217 PAGAPVKPNATTT
+217 P
-230 TSPHP
+230 
-235 EEPRSGV
+235 
-242 SKDAPAGSGASPAIL
+242 L
-257 RDAIPKGMAPQD
+257 R
-269 EGWRVGSAVMRCAGG
+269 AVMRCAGG
-284 EATLQFDSESRLAG
+284 ETALHADGDGQLAG
-298 ALSLP
+298 TLSLP
-303 GITPWFP
+303 GIAPWFP
-310 HTHGEPALHDLTLTL
+310 HTHGEPALHDLTLLL

-332 GRVGFRSLA
+332 GRVGFRSLE
-341 VDRGAD
+341 VDRGDD
-347 GEGFGLV
+347 GEGFGLI
-354 VNDVPIF
+354 VNGVPVF
-361 CRGACWSNADVTTL
+361 CRGACWSNANVTTL
-375 AGGRAAYEPWLR
+375 AGGRGSYEPWLR
-387 LAREAGMN
+387 LARDAGMN

-403 CYEDDA
+403 TYEDDA

-438 FRAAITAEAEAL
+438 FRAAIKAEAEAL
-450 LGRTQGSPS
+450 LDRTQGSPS

-484 GPVFDEILPT
+484 GPIFDEVLPE
-494 AVARQRPDIA
+494 AVATFRPDIA

-557 EEISLRSGK
+557 EEVSLRSGK

-609 RREVPERYFAL
+609 RREDPGRYFAL
-620 SRATVAEVMEETFA
+620 SRAVVAEVMEETFA
-634 EWRRPGS
+634 EWRRPAS

-649 LLQDLQAGAGWGVIA
+649 LLQDLQPGAGWGVIA
-664 SDGEPKSAWYGLA
+664 SDGEPKSAWHGLA
-677 RAFRPVQLA
+677 RAFRPVQLT
-686 LTDEGVNGLA
+686 LTDEGVNGLS
-696 LHVLNERPESLAATV
+696 LHVLNERPEPLAATV
-711 ELTCWRAGEIAVV
+711 ELTCWRAGEVAVIK
-724 QAKRELALEPRSAMT
+724 AKREIALAPRAAVT

-768 ALRDAVSGAVLA
+768 VLRDSASGVVLA

-786 LGRGHERHHCG
+786 LGRGHERHQCG
-797 LSVQLERDGDDY
+797 LAAKLEREGDD
-809 WLVLSTQRLAQS
+809 WSVVISTQRFAQS
-821 VEIVDPAWRPER
+821 VEIVDHAWRPER
-833 NWFHLAPGEPRRV
+833 SWFHLAPGEPRRV
-846 HLLQRA
+846 RLHRRV
-852 GASGEPTGEVRA
+852 GASGEPSGEVRA
-864 VNAIDRASYASG
+864 VNALDRANYAAGA

>member
-1 MARIVARTGERA
+1 MARIVARSGERA
-13 ESLGG
+13 ESLAG
-18 WSWLATPDDAIATP
+18 WSWLATPADAVATP
-32 ADLPESGDWQDAV
+32 ADLPKGGDWQEAA
-45 VPGTVAGTLRSLGR
+45 VPGTVAGTLRTLGR
-59 LDDASANAIG
+59 LDEISANAIG

-76 TRLIQ
+76 TQLAEA
-81 PLSGRLRFEG
+81 LNGRLRFEG
-91 LATVSEI
+91 LATITEI
-98 WIDGVKRAESSSM
+98 WVGGVRQADSASM
-111 FAAVELAVDCPAG
+111 FTAVELAANYPAG
-124 TQIALC
+124 TEIALC
-130 FRALAPKLA
+130 FRALVPKLA

-177 TGPYRPVLRI
+177 TGPYRPVLRV
-187 ESEIGAT
+187 ESEANVPKVESI
-194 RIDAVDLRTSY
+194 DLRTRY
-205 KNGVGTVTLTVT
+205 DGQTGTVALSLRL
-217 PAGAPVKPNATTT
+217 AANA
-230 TSPHP
+230 SLPG
-235 EEPRSGV
+235 R
-242 SKDAPAGSGASPAIL
+242 AI
-257 RDAIPKGMAPQD
+257 MC
-269 EGWRVGSAVMRCAGG
+269 CAGG
-284 EATLQFDSESRLAG
+284 EVALDVGSDNRLAG
-298 ALSLP
+298 TLSLS
-303 GITPWFP
+303 GIAPWFP
-310 HTHGEPALHDLTLTL
+310 HTHGEPVLHDLILTL
-325 DGETVEL
+325 DGETIDL
-332 GRVGFRSLA
+332 GRIGFRSLE
-341 VDRGAD
+341 VDRGDD
-347 GEGFGLV
+347 GEGFGLI
-354 VNDVPIF
+354 VNGIPVF

-403 CYEDDA
+403 TYEDDA

-438 FRAAITAEAEAL
+438 FRAAIAAEVEAL
-450 LGRTQGSPS
+450 LSRTQGSPS

-484 GPVFDEILPT
+484 GPVFDEVLPE
-494 AVARQRPDIA
+494 AVARLRPDIA

-557 EEISLRSGK
+557 EEVSLRSGK

-595 HYLERLYGLEPARL
+595 HYLERLYGLEPSRL
-609 RREVPERYFAL
+609 RREDPERYFSL

-634 EWRRPGS
+634 EWRRPAS
-641 PTRGALVW
+641 PTSGALVW

-664 SDGEPKSAWYGLA
+664 SDGEPKSAWHGLA
-677 RAFRPVQLA
+677 RAFRPVQLT

-696 LHVLNERPESLAATV
+696 LHVLNERPEPLAATV
-711 ELTCWRAGEIAVV
+711 ELTCWRAGEVAVI
-724 QAKRELALEPRSAMT
+724 QAKRDVALAPRAAVT

-763 DVTSA
+763 DATSA
-768 ALRDAVSGAVLA
+768 VLRDTAGGAVLA

-786 LGRGHERHHCG
+786 LGRGHERDQTG
-797 LSVQLERDGDDY
+797 LAAKLEREGDE
-809 WLVLSTQRLAQS
+809 WSLVLSTRRFAQS
-821 VEIVDPAWRPER
+821 VEIIDPGWRPEQ

-846 HLLQRA
+846 RLRQRPGVS
-852 GASGEPTGEVRA
+852 GAPAGEVRA
-864 VNAIDRASYASG
+864 VNASDRASYAAGG

>member
-1 MARIVARTGERA
+1 MARIVARSGERVEPLA
-13 ESLGG
+13 D
-18 WSWLATPDDAIATP
+18 WSWLATQADAAATP
-32 ADLPESGDWQDAV
+32 ADLPVEGEWQDAA

-76 TRLIQ
+76 TRL
-81 PLSGRLRFEG
+81 PKPFSGRLRFEG
-91 LATVSEI
+91 LATVTEI
-98 WIDGVKRAESSSM
+98 WVGGAKQADSVSM
-111 FAAVELAVDCPAG
+111 FAPVEFAVDCPAG
-124 TQIALC
+124 TEIALC

-152 QPNGLR
+152 QPNALR

-187 ESEIGAT
+187 ESAADAA
-194 RIDAVDLRTSY
+194 RIEAVDLRTSY
-205 KNGVGTVTLTVT
+205 DRRTGTVALALTLAANS
-217 PAGAPVKPNATTT
+217 PLPRGAT
-230 TSPHP
+230 
-235 EEPRSGV
+235 
-242 SKDAPAGSGASPAIL
+242 
-257 RDAIPKGMAPQD
+257 
-269 EGWRVGSAVMRCAGG
+269 MRCAGG
-284 EATLQFDSESRLAG
+284 EAVLHTGGGGQLAG
-298 ALSLP
+298 TLSLP
-303 GITPWFP
+303 GIAPWFP
-310 HTHGEPALHDLTLTL
+310 HTHGEPALHDLTLVF
-325 DGETVEL
+325 DGETIDL
-332 GRVGFRSLA
+332 GRVGFRSLD

-347 GEGFGLV
+347 GEGFGLI
-354 VNDVPIF
+354 VNGVPVF

-375 AGGRAAYEPWLR
+375 AGGRTAYEPWLR

-403 CYEDDA
+403 TYEDDA

-425 MLANFDYPQGDAG
+425 MLANFDYPQSDAG
-438 FRAAITAEAEAL
+438 FRAAIKGEAEAR

-484 GPVFDEILPT
+484 GPVFDEVLPE
-494 AVARQRPDIA
+494 AVAALRPDIA

-531 YMRGLDDARRA
+531 YMRGLDDARLA

-557 EEISLRSGK
+557 EEVSLRGGK

-595 HYLERLYGLEPARL
+595 HYLERLYGLDPAHL
-609 RREVPERYFAL
+609 RREDPERYFAL

-634 EWRRPGS
+634 EWRRPAS

-649 LLQDLQAGAGWGVIA
+649 LLQDLQPGAGWGVIA

-696 LHVLNERPESLAATV
+696 LHVINERPEPLAATV
-711 ELTCWRAGEIAVV
+711 ELTCWRAGEVAVIK
-724 QAKRELALEPRSAMT
+724 AKRDVALAPRSAIT

-768 ALRDAVSGAVLA
+768 VLRDATSGVVLA

-797 LSVQLERDGDDY
+797 LVAQLKREGDD
-809 WLVLSTQRLAQS
+809 WMLMLSTQRLAQS
-821 VEIVDPAWRPER
+821 VEIIDHGWRPER
-833 NWFHLAPGEPRRV
+833 NWFHLAPGELRRV
-846 HLLQRA
+846 RLLQRE
-852 GASGEPTGEVRA
+852 GASGAPTGEVRA
-864 VNAIDRASYASG
+864 VNAIDRASYAAGG

>member
-1 MARIVARTGERA
+1 MARIVARSGERVVPLA
-13 ESLGG
+13 G
-18 WSWLATPDDAIATP
+18 WSWLATAADAAATP
-32 ADLPESGDWQDAV
+32 ADLPEAGDWQQV
-45 VPGTVAGTLRSLGR
+45 EVPGTVSGTLRSLGR

-76 TRLIQ
+76 TRLAE
-81 PLSGRLRFEG
+81 PLHGRLRFEG
-91 LATVSEI
+91 LATVTEI
-98 WIDGVKRAESSSM
+98 WVGSAKQADSASM
-111 FAAVELAVDCPAG
+111 FAPVELTVDCAAG
-124 TQIALC
+124 IEIALC

-139 AAPRRARWRPAMI
+139 AAPRRSRWRPAMI

-158 WFRTSALGSMPGWC
+158 WFRVSALGSMPGWC

-187 ESEIGAT
+187 ENEANAP
-194 RIDAVDLRTSY
+194 RIEAVDLRTSY
-205 KNGVGTVTLTVT
+205 DGETGTVTLSLTL
-217 PAGAPVKPNATTT
+217 AANALLQA
-230 TSPHP
+230 
-235 EEPRSGV
+235 R
-242 SKDAPAGSGASPAIL
+242 AI
-257 RDAIPKGMAPQD
+257 
-269 EGWRVGSAVMRCAGG
+269 MRCAGG
-284 EATLQFDSESRLAG
+284 EAALHADGDGRLAG
-298 ALSLP
+298 TLSLP
-303 GITPWFP
+303 GISPWLP

-325 DGETVEL
+325 DGETIDL
-332 GRVGFRSLA
+332 GRIGFRSLE
-341 VDRGAD
+341 VDRGED

-354 VNDVPIF
+354 VNGVPVF

-403 CYEDDA
+403 TYEDDA

-438 FRAAITAEAEAL
+438 FRATIAAEVEAL

-484 GPVFDEILPT
+484 GPVFDEVLPE
-494 AVARQRPDIA
+494 AVAAYRPDIA

-542 NVRFAAESLAFANVP
+542 NVRFAAESLAFANMP
-557 EEISLRSGK
+557 EEVSLRSGK

-595 HYLERLYGLEPARL
+595 HYLERLYGLEPERL
-609 RREVPERYFAL
+609 RREDPERYFAL
-620 SRATVAEVMEETFA
+620 SRAVVAEVMEETFA

-641 PTRGALVW
+641 PTSGALVW

-664 SDGEPKSAWYGLA
+664 SDGEPKSAWHGLA

-686 LTDEGVNGLA
+686 LTDEGVNGLG
-696 LHVLNERPESLAATV
+696 LHVLNERPEPLAAMV
-711 ELTCWRAGEIAVV
+711 ELSCWRAGEVAVV
-724 QAKRELALEPRSAMT
+724 QAKREITLAPRAATT
-739 LSAFELIGRFF
+739 LSAFDLIGRFF

-763 DVTSA
+763 DVTSVVLRNA
-768 ALRDAVSGAVLA
+768 ASGAVLA

-786 LGRGHERHHCG
+786 LGRGHERHPCR
-797 LSVQLERDGDDY
+797 LTAQLEREGDD
-809 WLVLSTQRLAQS
+809 WSLVLSTQRFAQS
-821 VEIVDPAWRPER
+821 VEIVDPGWRPER
-833 NWFHLAPGEPRRV
+833 SWFHLAPGEPRRV
-846 HLLQRA
+846 RLHRRA
-852 GASGEPTGEVRA
+852 GTSGDPSGEVRA
-864 VNAIDRASYASG
+864 VNALDRAGYAAGA

>member
-1 MARIVARTGERA
+1 MARIVAREAERVEPLA
-13 ESLGG
+13 G
-18 WSWLATPDDAIATP
+18 WSWLATAADAAATP
-32 ADLPESGDWQDAV
+32 ADLPEAGDWQEAA
-45 VPGTVAGTLRSLGR
+45 VPGTVAGTLRTLGR

-69 QQDHWYR
+69 HQDHWYR
-76 TRLIQ
+76 TRLTE
-81 PLSGRLRFEG
+81 PLNGRLRFEG
-91 LATVSEI
+91 LATVTEI
-98 WIDGVKRAESSSM
+98 WVGGAKQADSALM
-111 FAAVELAVDCPAG
+111 FAPVELVVNCPAG
-124 TQIALC
+124 TEIALC

-139 AAPRRARWRPAMI
+139 AAPRRSRWRPAMI

-158 WFRTSALGSMPGWC
+158 WFRTTALGSMPGWC

-187 ESEIGAT
+187 EREASAAQ
-194 RIDAVDLRTSY
+194 IDVIDLRTNY
-205 KNGVGTVTLTVT
+205 DGQTGTIALGLT
-217 PAGAPVKPNATTT
+217 AAANALQP
-230 TSPHP
+230 S
-235 EEPRSGV
+235 R
-242 SKDAPAGSGASPAIL
+242 AI
-257 RDAIPKGMAPQD
+257 MH
-269 EGWRVGSAVMRCAGG
+269 CAGG
-284 EATLQFDSESRLAG
+284 EAALHADGDGQLAG
-298 ALSLP
+298 TLSLP
-303 GITPWFP
+303 DIAPWFP

-325 DGETVEL
+325 DGETIDL
-332 GRVGFRSLA
+332 GRIGFRSLE
-341 VDRGAD
+341 VDRGED

-354 VNDVPIF
+354 VNGVPVF

-403 CYEDDA
+403 TYEDDA

-438 FRAAITAEAEAL
+438 FRAAIAAEAEAL

-484 GPVFDEILPT
+484 GPVFDEVLPE
-494 AVARQRPDIA
+494 AIAALRPDIA

-531 YMRGLDDARRA
+531 YMRGLDEARRA

-557 EEISLRSGK
+557 EEVSLRSGK

-609 RREVPERYFAL
+609 RREDPERYFAL

-641 PTRGALVW
+641 PTSGALVW
-649 LLQDLQAGAGWGVIA
+649 LLQDLQPGAGWGVIA
-664 SDGEPKSAWYGLA
+664 SDGEPKSALHGLA

-696 LHVLNERPESLAATV
+696 LHVLNERPEPLAATV
-711 ELTCWRAGEIAVV
+711 ELTCWRAGEVAVV
-724 QAKRELALEPRSAMT
+724 QAKREVALAPRSAMT

-763 DVTSA
+763 DATSA
-768 ALRDAVSGAVLA
+768 VLRDAASGAVLA
-780 EAFHFP
+780 DAFHFP

-797 LSVQLERDGDDY
+797 LVAQLERDGDD
-809 WLVLSTQRLAQS
+809 WSLVLSAQRFAQS
-821 VEIVDPAWRPER
+821 VEIVDAGWRPER
-833 NWFHLAPGEPRRV
+833 SWFHLAPGEPRRV
-846 HLLQRA
+846 RLLPRA
-852 GASGEPTGEVRA
+852 GTCAAPTGEVRA
-864 VNAIDRASYASG
+864 VNAIDHVNYAASA

>member
-1 MARIVARTGERA
+1 MARIVARSGERVEPLA
-13 ESLGG
+13 G
-18 WSWLATPDDAIATP
+18 WSWLATVADAAGTP
-32 ADLPESGDWQDAV
+32 ADLPEAGDWQEAA

-76 TRLIQ
+76 TRLTEA
-81 PLSGRLRFEG
+81 LNGRLRFEG
-91 LATVSEI
+91 LATVTEI
-98 WIDGVKRAESSSM
+98 WVGGIKQAESASM
-111 FAAVELAVDCPAG
+111 FAAVELAVNCPAG
-124 TQIALC
+124 TEIALC

-139 AAPRRARWRPAMI
+139 AAPRRSRWRPAMI

-187 ESEIGAT
+187 ESESDAAQIE
-194 RIDAVDLRTSY
+194 AVDLRTSY
-205 KNGVGTVTLTVT
+205 DGQT
-217 PAGAPVKPNATTT
+217 GAVALSLRLAANSQLPENA
-230 TSPHP
+230 
-235 EEPRSGV
+235 
-242 SKDAPAGSGASPAIL
+242 I
-257 RDAIPKGMAPQD
+257 
-269 EGWRVGSAVMRCAGG
+269 MRCAGG
-284 EATLQFDSESRLAG
+284 EAALHADGDRRLAG
-298 ALSLP
+298 TLSLP
-303 GITPWFP
+303 GIAPWFP
-310 HTHGEPALHDLTLTL
+310 HTHGEPALHDLTLLL
-325 DGETVEL
+325 DGETIEL
-332 GRVGFRSLA
+332 GRIGFRSLE
-341 VDRGAD
+341 VDRGDD

-354 VNDVPIF
+354 VNGVPVF

-403 CYEDDA
+403 TYEDDD

-438 FRAAITAEAEAL
+438 FRAAIAVEVEAL

-474 MLGAPPEAWS
+474 MLGAPLEAWS
-484 GPVFDEILPT
+484 GPVFDEVLPEI
-494 AVARQRPDIA
+494 VARLRPDIA

-557 EEISLRSGK
+557 EEVSLRTGK

-609 RREVPERYFAL
+609 RREDPERYFAL

-641 PTRGALVW
+641 PTSGALVW
-649 LLQDLQAGAGWGVIA
+649 LLQDLQPGAGWGVIA
-664 SDGEPKSAWYGLA
+664 VDGEPKSAWHGLA
-677 RAFRPVQLA
+677 RAFRPVQLG
-686 LTDEGVNGLA
+686 LTDEGVNGLG
-696 LHVLNERPESLAATV
+696 LHILNERPEPLAATV
-711 ELTCWRAGEIAVV
+711 ELTCWRAGEVAVV
-724 QAKRELALEPRSAMT
+724 QAKREIALAPRAATT

-768 ALRDAVSGAVLA
+768 LLRDAASGAVLA

-797 LSVQLERDGDDY
+797 LIAQLEREGED
-809 WLVLSTQRLAQS
+809 WSLVLSTQRLAQS
-821 VEIVDPAWRPER
+821 VEIVDAGWRPER
-833 NWFHLAPGEPRRV
+833 SWFHLAPGEPRRV
-846 HLLQRA
+846 RLRPRA
-852 GASGEPTGEVRA
+852 GASAAPTGEVRA
-864 VNAIDRASYASG
+864 VNAIDRVSYAANG

>member
-1 MARIVARTGERA
+1 MARTVARSGERVEPLA
-13 ESLGG
+13 G
-18 WSWLATPDDAIATP
+18 WSWLATAAGAIATP
-32 ADLPESGDWQDAV
+32 ADLPEGGDWLEAA
-45 VPGTVAGTLRSLGR
+45 VPGTVAGTLRDFGR

-81 PLSGRLRFEG
+81 PLNGRLRFEG
-91 LATVSEI
+91 LATVTEI
-98 WIDGVKRAESSSM
+98 WVGGVREADSASM
-111 FAAVELAVDCPAG
+111 FAPVELAVNCAAG
-124 TQIALC
+124 SEIALC

-139 AAPRRARWRPAMI
+139 AAPRRSRWRPAMI

-158 WFRTSALGSMPGWC
+158 WFRASALGSMPGWC
-172 PPGLP
+172 RPGLP

-187 ESEIGAT
+187 ESETGAA
-194 RIDAVDLRTSY
+194 RIEAVDLRTSY
-205 KNGVGTVTLTVT
+205 DGRAGTIALALTL
-217 PAGAPVKPNATTT
+217 AANAQLPV
-230 TSPHP
+230 
-235 EEPRSGV
+235 R
-242 SKDAPAGSGASPAIL
+242 
-257 RDAIPKGMAPQD
+257 
-269 EGWRVGSAVMRCAGG
+269 AVMHCAGG
-284 EATLQFDSESRLAG
+284 EAVLHADDDSRLAG
-298 ALSLP
+298 TLSLP
-303 GITPWFP
+303 AIAPWFP
-310 HTHGEPALHDLTLTL
+310 HTHGEAALHDLTLTL
-325 DGETVEL
+325 DGETIDL
-332 GRVGFRSLA
+332 GRIGFRSLE
-341 VDRGAD
+341 VDRGED
-347 GEGFGLV
+347 GEGFGVV
-354 VNDVPIF
+354 VNGVPVF

-375 AGGRAAYEPWLR
+375 AGGRATYEPWLR

-403 CYEDDA
+403 TYEDDA

-438 FRAAITAEAEAL
+438 FRAAIKAEAEAL
-450 LGRTQGSPS
+450 LSRTQGSPS

-484 GPVFDEILPT
+484 GPVFDEVLPE
-494 AVARQRPDIA
+494 AVAAYRPDIA

-557 EEISLRSGK
+557 EEVSLRAGR

-609 RREVPERYFAL
+609 RREDPERYFAL
-620 SRATVAEVMEETFA
+620 SRAVVAEVMEETFA

-641 PTRGALVW
+641 PTSGALVW
-649 LLQDLQAGAGWGVIA
+649 LLQDLQPGAGWGVIA
-664 SDGEPKSAWYGLA
+664 VDGEPKSAWHGLA
-677 RAFRPVQLA
+677 RAFRPVQLT

-696 LHVLNERPESLAATV
+696 LHVLNERPEPLAASV
-711 ELTCWRAGEIAVV
+711 ELICWRAGEVAVV
-724 QAKRELALEPRSAMT
+724 QAKREIALEPRSTTT
-739 LSAFELIGRFF
+739 LSAFDLIGRFF

-768 ALRDAVSGAVLA
+768 SLRDAASGAVLA

-786 LGRGHERHHCG
+786 LGRGHERHQCG
-797 LSVQLERDGDDY
+797 LAAQLEREGDD
-809 WLVLSTQRLAQS
+809 WSLVLSTQRFAQS
-821 VEIVDPAWRPER
+821 VEIVDAGWRPER
-833 NWFHLAPGEPRRV
+833 SWFHLAPGEPRRV
-846 HLLQRA
+846 RLHRRV
-852 GASGEPTGEVRA
+852 GVTGEPSGEVRA
-864 VNAIDRASYASG
+864 VNAIDRVSYSASE

>member
-1 MARIVARTGERA
+1 MARIVARSGERLEPLA
-13 ESLGG
+13 S
-18 WSWLATPDDAIATP
+18 WSWLATAADAAATP
-32 ADLPESGDWQDAV
+32 ADLPEAGDWQEAA
-45 VPGTVAGTLRSLGR
+45 VPGTVAGTLRALGR

-76 TRLIQ
+76 TRLTEA
-81 PLSGRLRFEG
+81 LNGRLRFEG
-91 LATVSEI
+91 LATVTEI
-98 WIDGVKRAESSSM
+98 WVSGVKQADNASM
-111 FAAVELAVDCPAG
+111 FAPVELAVDCPAG
-124 TQIALC
+124 TEIALC

-139 AAPRRARWRPAMI
+139 VAPRRSRWRPAMI

-187 ESEIGAT
+187 ESEANAPKIE
-194 RIDAVDLRTSY
+194 AVDLRTRY
-205 KNGVGTVTLTVT
+205 DGQTGTITLSLTLAENAAL
-217 PAGAPVKPNATTT
+217 PA
-230 TSPHP
+230 
-235 EEPRSGV
+235 R
-242 SKDAPAGSGASPAIL
+242 AI
-257 RDAIPKGMAPQD
+257 
-269 EGWRVGSAVMRCAGG
+269 MRCAGG
-284 EATLQFDSESRLAG
+284 EAALHADGDRRLAG
-298 ALSLP
+298 TLSLP
-303 GITPWFP
+303 GIAPWFP
-310 HTHGEPALHDLTLTL
+310 HTHGEPALHALTLML
-325 DGETVEL
+325 DGETIDL
-332 GRVGFRSLA
+332 GRVGFRSLE
-341 VDRGAD
+341 VDRGDD
-347 GEGFGLV
+347 GEGFGLI
-354 VNDVPIF
+354 VNGVPVF

-403 CYEDDA
+403 TYEGGA

-438 FRAAITAEAEAL
+438 FRAAIAAEVEAL

-484 GPVFDEILPT
+484 GPVFDEVLPE
-494 AVARQRPDIA
+494 AVATFRPDIA

-557 EEISLRSGK
+557 EEVSLRAGK

-609 RREVPERYFAL
+609 RREDPERYFAL
-620 SRATVAEVMEETFA
+620 SRAVVAEVMEETFA
-634 EWRRPGS
+634 EWRRPAS

-649 LLQDLQAGAGWGVIA
+649 LLQDLQPGAGWGVIA
-664 SDGEPKSAWYGLA
+664 SDGEPKSAWHGLA

-686 LTDEGVNGLA
+686 LTDEGVNGLG
-696 LHVLNERPESLAATV
+696 LHVLNECPEPLTATV
-711 ELTCWRAGEIAVV
+711 ELTCWRASEVAVV
-724 QAKRELALEPRSAMT
+724 QAKREVALAPHSATT

-768 ALRDAVSGAVLA
+768 VLRDAASGKVLA

-786 LGRGHERHHCG
+786 LGRGHERHQCG
-797 LSVQLERDGDDY
+797 LAAKLECEGDD
-809 WLVLSTQRLAQS
+809 WSLVLSTQRLAQS
-821 VEIVDPAWRPER
+821 VEIVDHGWRPEHS
-833 NWFHLAPGEPRRV
+833 WFHLAPGEPRRV
-846 HLLQRA
+846 RLNRRP
-852 GASGEPTGEVRA
+852 GTSSEPSGEVRA
-864 VNAIDRASYASG
+864 VNAIDHASYAVGA